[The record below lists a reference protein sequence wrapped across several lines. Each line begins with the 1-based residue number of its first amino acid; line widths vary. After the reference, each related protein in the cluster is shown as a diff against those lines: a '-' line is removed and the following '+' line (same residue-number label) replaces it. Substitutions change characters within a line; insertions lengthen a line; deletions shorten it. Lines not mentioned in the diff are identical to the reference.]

1 VARRAVVEMRKER
14 QRAEANAR
22 SAASAASRRNVAVV
36 WVAAPLRCLRCGWVG
51 EVPSYGLVAL
61 NGLSGQSHMLDGL
74 VRSLD

>member
-36 WVAAPLRCLRCGWVG
+36 WVAALCALSPVRVGWRSAFLWACG
-51 EVPSYGLVAL
+51 L
-61 NGLSGQSHMLDGL
+61 
-74 VRSLD
+74 